1 MTITATAIYEN
12 GVLRLLRPL
21 ALPERTRIR
30 IQIEPESE
38 VAATEEGHILY
49 DLLALAEDLGVND
62 LAEQHD
68 HYLYGVEKQ

>member
-1 MTITATAIYEN
+1 
-12 GVLRLLRPL
+12 
-21 ALPERTRIR
+21 LPEHTRIR

-38 VAATEEGHILY
+38 VAATEESHILY